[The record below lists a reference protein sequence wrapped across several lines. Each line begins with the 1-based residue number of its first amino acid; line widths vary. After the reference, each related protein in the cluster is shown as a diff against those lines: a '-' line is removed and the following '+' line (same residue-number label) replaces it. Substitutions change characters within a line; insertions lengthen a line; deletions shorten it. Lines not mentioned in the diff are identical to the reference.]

1 MKDIQIARIKY
12 HCFPYNRQNTNQ
24 TSIEPF
30 GLDTEAYTTG
40 VCFMIAVS
48 DGSIFKPGDFPA
60 CMFSRAYRGQHFVC
74 YNLKYDSGALLQT
87 LPIENLEELRALDK
101 TEYEGYTYRA
111 IGYKCLTIRKGN
123 NSVHF
128 WDMLSFYQLKLETA
142 AALYLG
148 ERQLD
153 DDVKKYS
160 SEYVK
165 ENWDSIA
172 KYCVHDAELVRRLAK
187 VMIERFESY
196 GVYPKK
202 LYSIAYISYQ
212 YFRSHTSYVT
222 VKKYWER
229 YKELLQF
236 SLYAYAGGK
245 FEVTQKGP
253 GYYYEYDI
261 VSAYPAEIRNLVDIS
276 WARVVHSNKYRKEAI
291 YGFLEVHVQIPFDVS
306 TPTICKRNGVNIY
319 AVGEY
324 STYCTKQEYEFLTAS
339 GADVTILE
347 GWWIHVDNKQYPYR
361 KEIDRLTELKH
372 QFKVDGKELDYHTVK
387 ILMNSLYGKFVQLIK
402 APGGWKAS
410 SCWNPIYAAVITA
423 NCRIKV
429 SNLQMIHDTI
439 TAVHTDS
446 VVSTA
451 PLPYGTEGGIGDLIY
466 ETEGEGVILGAG
478 IYEIGSKIKFRG
490 YHGSLLLTELI
501 RESNTKLKLTYEHAY
516 TWREVAF
523 RGWDSSKINLFE
535 ELPKV
540 IDINFD
546 RKRLWIDDWKNWNEV
561 LNRTVQ
567 SYPLIYSPALF

>member
-1 MKDIQIARIKY
+1 MKNIRIESIKY
-12 HCFPYNRQNTNQ
+12 RCFPYNRQNTKQ
-24 TSIEPF
+24 KSIEPI
-30 GLDTEAYTTG
+30 GLDTEAYTSG
-40 VCFMIAVS
+40 KCFMIALSTGVV
-48 DGSIFKPGDFPA
+48 FLLEDFPA
-60 CMFSRAYRGQHFVC
+60 CLFSRAYRGQHFVC
-74 YNLKYDSGALLQT
+74 YNLKYDSGALLQL
-87 LPIENLEELRALDK
+87 LPIKNLEELRSTDK

-111 IGYKCLTIRKGN
+111 IAYKSLTVRKGN

-128 WDMLSFYQLKLETA
+128 WDMLGFYQLGLETA
-142 AALYLG
+142 AALYLD
-148 ERQLD
+148 EHKIEE
-153 DDVKKYS
+153 DVKKYIP
-160 SEYVK
+160 EYVK
-165 ENWDSIA
+165 ANWDSIA
-172 KYCVHDAELVRRLAK
+172 EYCVWDAELVRRLSEVIIK
-187 VMIERFESY
+187 RFESY

-212 YFRSHTSYVT
+212 YFRTHTSYVT
-222 VKKYWER
+222 VKKYWQR

-261 VSAYPAEIRNLVDIS
+261 VSAYPAEIRNLVDIT
-276 WARVVHSNKYRKEAI
+276 WARVVQSSTYRKEAV
-291 YGFLEVHVQIPFDVS
+291 YGFLKVRVQIPFDVS
-306 TPTICKRNGVNIY
+306 TPTICKRNGVNVY

-324 STYCTKQEYEFLTAS
+324 STYCTKQEYEYLTAS
-339 GADVTILE
+339 GADVTIDE

-361 KEIDRLTELKH
+361 AEIDRLTELKH
-372 QFKVDGKELDYHTVK
+372 GFKATGAELDYHTVK

-402 APGGWKAS
+402 THTGWKAS

-451 PLPYGTEGGIGDLIY
+451 PLPYGLEGGIGDLIY
-466 ETEGEGVILGAG
+466 ETEGEGVVLGAG
-478 IYEIGSKIKFRG
+478 IYEIGKKIKFRG
-490 YHGSLLLTELI
+490 YHGSLQLTELI
-501 RESNTKLKLTYEHAY
+501 RASNTKLKLTYDHAY

-540 IDINFD
+540 ININFD
-546 RKRLWIDDWKNWNEV
+546 QKRLWIDDWQNWNEV
-561 LNRTVQ
+561 LSRTVK